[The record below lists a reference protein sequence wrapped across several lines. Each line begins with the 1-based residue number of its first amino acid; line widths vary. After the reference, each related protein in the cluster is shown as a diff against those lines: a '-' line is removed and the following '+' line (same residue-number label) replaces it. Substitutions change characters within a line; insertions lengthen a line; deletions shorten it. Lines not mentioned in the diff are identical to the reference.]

1 MSTGNGLLLAVE
13 LDGRNE
19 SPRALKEAV
28 TAAERAG
35 FTLVTFGDA
44 LVPEADEKYRID
56 AGTRAAFV
64 SSTSSTIGL
73 APTVHTLT
81 TEPFFL
87 ATQLASLD
95 HTSHGRGAWV
105 VGADNRS
112 AAHDAVGSTVRDA
125 DAITPEVRDVV
136 DLARRLWDSWEDDA
150 VIRDTATG
158 RYLDPDKVHHV
169 RFEGE
174 FFDVVGPL
182 ITPRSP
188 QGQIVVIGRADLG
201 ITDLLDIVLVDD
213 PTSAAEHDRLVFTDV
228 SVTEDA
234 SPLVGVV
241 DGVRFTPASAG
252 EFGDLIDRVAP
263 ALAEAG
269 VLRRPEPGRTLREN
283 LGLDRPVSRYAVT
296 AQN

>member
-1 MSTGNGLLLAVE
+1 
-13 LDGRNE
+13 
-19 SPRALKEAV
+19 
-28 TAAERAG
+28 
-35 FTLVTFGDA
+35 
-44 LVPEADEKYRID
+44 
-56 AGTRAAFV
+56 
-64 SSTSSTIGL
+64 
-73 APTVHTLT
+73 
-81 TEPFFL
+81 
-87 ATQLASLD
+87 
-95 HTSHGRGAWV
+95 
-105 VGADNRS
+105 
-112 AAHDAVGSTVRDA
+112 VRDA

-174 FFDVVGPL
+174 FFDVDGPL

-188 QGQIVVIGRADLG
+188 QGQIVV
-201 ITDLLDIVLVDD
+201 
-213 PTSAAEHDRLVFTDV
+213 
-228 SVTEDA
+228 
-234 SPLVGVV
+234 
-241 DGVRFTPASAG
+241 RFTPASAE

-269 VLRRPEPGRTLREN
+269 ALRRPEPGRTLREN

>member
-1 MSTGNGLLLAVE
+1 
-13 LDGRNE
+13 
-19 SPRALKEAV
+19 
-28 TAAERAG
+28 
-35 FTLVTFGDA
+35 
-44 LVPEADEKYRID
+44 
-56 AGTRAAFV
+56 
-64 SSTSSTIGL
+64 
-73 APTVHTLT
+73 
-81 TEPFFL
+81 
-87 ATQLASLD
+87 
-95 HTSHGRGAWV
+95 
-105 VGADNRS
+105 
-112 AAHDAVGSTVRDA
+112 
-125 DAITPEVRDVV
+125 
-136 DLARRLWDSWEDDA
+136 
-150 VIRDTATG
+150 RDTATG

-201 ITDLLDIVLVDD
+201 IADLLDIVLVDD
-213 PTSAAEHDRLVFTDV
+213 PTSAAEHDRLVFADV
-228 SVTEDA
+228 SVTDDV

-241 DGVRFTPASAG
+241 DGVWFTPASA
-252 EFGDLIDRVAP
+252 EELGDLIDRVAP